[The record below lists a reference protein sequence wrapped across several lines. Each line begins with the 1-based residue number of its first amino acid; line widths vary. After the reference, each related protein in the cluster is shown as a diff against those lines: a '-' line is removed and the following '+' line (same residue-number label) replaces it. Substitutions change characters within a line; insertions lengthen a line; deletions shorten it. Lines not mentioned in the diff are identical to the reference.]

1 MGYDLA
7 KRYAKELSFL
17 GEGNGNFNFLVQEGE
32 KKCVLRFK
40 KSKEKQ
46 FMDSLER
53 EHVFL
58 KYFKSKGIDFCP
70 KALYYDK
77 ARNFLVQSFIEG
89 KKLGQRDFSHKVI
102 DLFAKKIW
110 EIFSLSVSDFH
121 KFCKKNG
128 VKKYERDDPIESL
141 KKFGFKRF
149 EGLSEEAVDSETRAW
164 IKKKLD
170 ENLEFLKGEEHDDKE
185 GGFSAGVIQNDVF
198 IEADGKMSF
207 YDFEFVNIYDGP
219 PLVWIKIH
227 GDFSEEQFDY
237 LLDRYSHYSGVSKE
251 KLLEGIR
258 AREKIIRVNDVIWA
272 AMKLDEQ
279 GNCDFMKLMRK
290 RIGLVEKLKN
300 K

>member
-7 KRYAKELSFL
+7 KKYAKELSFL

-46 FMDSLER
+46 FMNSLER
-53 EHVFL
+53 EYVFL
-58 KYFKSKGIDFCP
+58 KYFESKGIDFCP

-77 ARNFLVQSFIEG
+77 TRNFLVQGFIEG
-89 KKLGQRDFSHKVI
+89 KKLSQRDFSHEVI

-121 KFCKKNG
+121 KFCRDNGFKEYKK
-128 VKKYERDDPIESL
+128 DSPIESL
-141 KKFGFKRF
+141 KKYGFKRF
-149 EGLSEEAVDSETRAW
+149 EGLSKEAVDSETRAW
-164 IKKKLD
+164 MKKKLN
-170 ENLEFLKGEEHDDKE
+170 ENLEYLKGEGYDDKE
-185 GGFSAGVIQNDVF
+185 EGFSAGVIKNDVF
-198 IEADGKMSF
+198 IGRDRKMSL
-207 YDFEFVNIYDGP
+207 YDFEFVKIYDGP

-227 GDFSEEQFDY
+227 GDFNEEQFDY
-237 LLDRYSHYSGVSKE
+237 LLDRYSHHSGVSKE

-279 GNCDFMKLMRK
+279 GNCNFMKLMRK
-290 RIGLVEKLKN
+290 RIGAVKDLEPR
-300 K
+300 

>member
-1 MGYDLA
+1 MIMELA

-53 EHVFL
+53 EYVFL
-58 KYFKSKGIDFCP
+58 KYFEECGIDFCP

-77 ARNFLVQSFIEG
+77 TRNFLIESFLEG
-89 KKLGQRDFSHKVI
+89 GKLSQKKFSPQAI

-110 EIFSLSVSDFH
+110 QIYSLSVSDFH
-121 KFCKKNG
+121 KFCEENG
-128 VKKYERDDPIESL
+128 FKKYEMDDPIESL
-141 KKFGFKRF
+141 ERFGFKRL
-149 EGLSEEAVDSETRAW
+149 EGVRKDAIDKKTRKW
-164 IKKKLD
+164 LGDRLK
-170 ENLEFLKGEEHDDKE
+170 ENLEYLKGLSYDKV

-198 IEADGKMSF
+198 IEEDGKMSL

-219 PLVWIKIH
+219 PLVWVKIH
-227 GDFSEEQFDY
+227 GDFSKKQFDY
-237 LLDRYSHYSGVSKE
+237 FVERYSHYSGVSKK
-251 KLLEGIR
+251 KLLEGIKK
-258 AREKIIRVNDVIWA
+258 REKIIRVNDVIWA

-279 GNCDFMKLMRK
+279 GNCDFMKLMK
-290 RIGLVEKLKN
+290 ERIELVKELEK
-300 K
+300 